1 MHRALGARRA
11 RRVRRA
17 AQAKLFGEKMAQR
30 FEEKCAEKSRRG
42 TLYGVAAGLL
52 RRVFAVE
59 VLVCVHYAGKLCLV
73 EIAGGGCGHQ
83 ADH

>member
-1 MHRALGARRA
+1 MVA

-17 AQAKLFGEKMAQR
+17 AQAKRFGEEMAQR
-30 FEEKCAEKSRRG
+30 FEENAQKKSRRG
-42 TLYGVAAGLL
+42 TLYGVGVGLL

-59 VLVCVHYAGKLCLV
+59 VLVYVHCAGKLCLV